1 VISTT
6 ETGRLLVWEGGLIKT
21 EVQRPG
27 GVPIHAGTIDSI
39 IIDEESQQI
48 ITGGDDGFVRTW
60 DLAVFADADRS
71 DEAPIFEV
79 EPLSEVSLA
88 GAEAGRDKARVQTM
102 LKGDGHWLVQDAQG
116 SLYKLA
122 AETKEVRP
130 LLGFHA
136 GAVYG
141 VDTCPT
147 SHSAVTCG
155 QDGSVRLWDYVGK
168 ALLYSRRFGA
178 ASTCVT
184 WAGQALDKQART
196 IAAGFADGVLRV
208 FKRAKDDLVLQV
220 AVKPHASRVSC
231 LGYAPDAATIATG
244 GDDGCVFFVAVDA
257 ATSGYEPVGFMAH
270 PAASPVSCM
279 SWAADS
285 SVLYVGYQNGDL
297 YELKP
302 PSLAKVDTSV
312 TFQLKFVGELVDTST
327 CRPPKPYVAPP
338 PEPTEEEAEEAA
350 LAALADP
357 AAAAEAAAAIAEA
370 EAAAAA
376 AEAAVLPPAVLS
388 VHCLQ
393 EGGGLLLALDGQEG
407 LLWECDGALPPVKH
421 CRGEAP
427 LCFVAASR
435 SGRYALT
442 ASVDG
447 SVATSEASSAKL
459 GSVWRGYLHG
469 AAPSIVACLSFDDAF
484 LLTVGADG
492 LYCSKIAPN
501 QPHDAVLSE
510 ATLPLAAE
518 EGAPAA
524 DITSDT
530 AYSIE
535 EEKQK
540 AESDAREAAA
550 AEKKLGV
557 GGQIDRLRAEFT
569 ALLRENAALGAAE
582 QIAREELT
590 IDPGLKESIGL
601 ETDARVEET
610 KAELAWA
617 SEKAELALTKLK
629 QTFLEQ
635 VAVHHLELHGFESGT
650 SVSTFRSTRL
660 AEWQQASIE
669 EVHAL
674 ISTEAEQR
682 ARLHGGAE
690 GANGGGADGGDE
702 EGQAEVDADAVA
714 LAELA
719 TAEPMDNMKD
729 EKLRRAAVK
738 AAARAARAKEWADFA
753 ARRPDEKYEAP
764 EDVAAIEVAETRMG
778 NFSLKTD
785 DDYVVPE
792 AQRVNAQKKRRQLVL
807 LDESIHAIKL
817 GFNERVLALRDLK
830 KRMLAHM
837 ADEEAR
843 LHELHDELQLPPPVP
858 PPTELRPEEEPER
871 RRLFSEAELAA
882 YGEQKAAAKAKAA
895 GGGGM
900 GAMGGAAGA
909 GAPAS
914 PTKAA
919 VRLNLGAAGGAAGGG
934 ASSALAR
941 GEEALRRAKLEH
953 ERSRLVEKRRRAV
966 TSFNGALEELRGE
979 RLKLEADL
987 KTTDLRKL
995 VLVQELRLLKEF
1007 EKNDIALAS
1016 RLEKKHGE
1024 KSEIVAKVAE
1034 CQERLAVKKVEI
1046 ERLLEKDKLIM
1057 AEMTQALGEGNK
1069 YSEVLLT
1076 IFKKKVKR
1084 SKHRDD
1090 GDDDDEE
1097 DEDEEDEEEEFDSD
1111 EEEEEEEE
1119 VCPPGC
1125 DPALYEKVCELRE
1138 KRLEQEELYAEFQK
1152 SVEGLKKENDALIRK
1167 EKVIDKALKDTEADI
1182 QAFQTD
1188 KQGKLN
1194 QLLVVVTLQMRQVQH
1209 LERPA
1214 GEGEGGDSEGGG
1226 PLPVLPADTSES
1238 LVFASSELARLR
1250 RRISELAQEKLEAR
1264 QVLRALRAENGVL
1277 QRQQGGKSEKLREL
1291 EARAYDVQML
1301 KFGQVINLEAIES
1314 VSVNKGAE
1322 ELKDRVQLLEAQQQR
1337 QLKQLQAKL
1346 RQAKLEL
1353 KAATEAS
1360 TASLNSVASLFQ
1372 RQQKLES
1379 DLNSK
1384 TPMAGREE
1392 ASEKRERQHLVQLV
1406 KIQAKEVEALK
1417 LEIKMLR
1424 RKGGHVYSAPVPA

>member
-39 IIDEESQQI
+39 VIDEESQQI

-590 IDPGLKESIGL
+590 IDPGLKEGIGL

-674 ISTEAEQR
+674 ISTE
-682 ARLHGGAE
+682 
-690 GANGGGADGGDE
+690 
-702 EGQAEVDADAVA
+702 AEVDADAVA